1 MHSNCNGQ
9 TGYPRDSDAFAH
21 MRDFRL
27 PFHLDRSTYL
37 PATSAVLYCIV
48 YFFSVFF
55 SQTLPCFPIQHLDIT
70 SHSRIGDRFLQRET
84 QLASPL

>member
-1 MHSNCNGQ
+1 MHSNSNGQ
-9 TGYPRDSDAFAH
+9 TGYPRNSDAFAH
-21 MRDFRL
+21 MSDFRL
-27 PFHLDRSTYL
+27 PFHLDRSTFL

-48 YFFSVFF
+48 YFFPVSF